1 MIAKILKEKDDFMY
15 IFGFRTGFL
24 PCFSGGFFRIRKR
37 FYGVQNDHDFVV
49 LFNYVDFEAT
59 FTVWK

>member
-37 FYGVQNDHDFVV
+37 FYGVQTDHEPVV
-49 LFNYVDFEAT
+49 LFYYVNFEAGI
-59 FTVWK
+59 TVWQ